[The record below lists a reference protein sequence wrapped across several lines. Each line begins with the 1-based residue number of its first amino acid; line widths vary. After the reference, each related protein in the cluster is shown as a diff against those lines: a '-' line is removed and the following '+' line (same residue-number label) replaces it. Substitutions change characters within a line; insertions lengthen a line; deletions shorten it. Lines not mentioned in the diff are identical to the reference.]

1 MSRLYVI
8 GIGYKPLDKRARN
21 IILNSSVILASN
33 RLLEIFKG
41 YEEYE
46 TGKDKIKVINNVD
59 ETINFI
65 KSQISSLVTEPAL
78 SLSKGHSSLNIVLLA
93 SGDPMFF
100 GIGRRVVKEFGKD
113 AVEILPD
120 LSSIQVAFSKI
131 KEPWD
136 DALLISLHGG
146 PDPEKRRRLEYEI
159 KDIPMLLEGHNKIA
173 ILTDKVNNPSEIAKE
188 ILKSPSL
195 HHSITLSLKMYV
207 CERLGYPDEK
217 ITEGTPEEIA
227 GMPFSDPNVVIIQN
241 IIPPTHPSPS
251 RGEGKSLP
259 RTRYGGGGES
269 LASGIRFGLTENEI
283 LHSRGLITKDE
294 VRAVTIHKLRLPQRG
309 VFWDIGAG
317 SGSISIE
324 AARISPQ
331 LKIFSVEKDEEQIK
345 MLKEN
350 IKSLIP
356 KLRDNIDVIEGE
368 AAAVIPG
375 LPGPDRVFIGG
386 SGGKLH
392 SIIKA
397 TLEAGC
403 SRIVINA
410 VTFDTLTK
418 AQSFLKKENMKVEIT
433 EVNISKGKGLKDKE
447 YLSASN
453 PIFIIVG
460 EKANG

>member
-1 MSRLYVI
+1 V
-8 GIGYKPLDKRARN
+8 
-21 IILNSSVILASN
+21 
-33 RLLEIFKG
+33 
-41 YEEYE
+41 
-46 TGKDKIKVINNVD
+46 
-59 ETINFI
+59 
-65 KSQISSLVTEPAL
+65 
-78 SLSKGHSSLNIVLLA
+78 VLLA

-113 AVEILPD
+113 VVEILPD

-159 KDIPMLLEGHNKIA
+159 NDIPMLLEGHNKIA
-173 ILTDKVNNPSEIAKE
+173 ILTDKVNNPSEIAK
-188 ILKSPSL
+188 ILNLSL
-195 HHSITLSLKMYV
+195 PTSHFQLKMYV
-207 CERLGYPDEK
+207 CERLGYPDER
-217 ITEGTPEEIA
+217 IVEGTPVEIA
-227 GMPFSDPNVVIIQN
+227 EMSFLDPNVVILKNTEHRIHN
-241 IIPPTHPSPS
+241 TESEISNPKSKIP
-251 RGEGKSLP
+251 
-259 RTRYGGGGES
+259 
-269 LASGIRFGLTENEI
+269 IFGLKEDEI
-283 LHSRGLITKDE
+283 RHSKGMITKDE

-324 AARISPQ
+324 AARMSP
-331 LKIFSVEKDEEQIK
+331 LLRVFAVEKDGEQIK
-345 MLKEN
+345 ILKKN
-350 IKSLIP
+350 IKAL
-356 KLRDNIDVIEGE
+356 KCFNIDVIEGDATE
-368 AAAVIPG
+368 VISG
-375 LPGPDRVFIGG
+375 LPHPDVVFIGG

-403 SRIVINA
+403 FRIVINA

-418 AQSFLKKENMKVEIT
+418 AQRFLKKENMKVEIT
-433 EVNISKGKGLKDKE
+433 EVNISKSKGLKDKE